1 MDKLDYADQR
11 CLVVEDRRPFL
22 TLLKGLLV
30 SLGAKKIDTELSA
43 DLALKACKKVSYD
56 IIVCDLHLGNDRKN
70 GFEFLEEIRKH
81 NYISP
86 SAVFIMISGDSARSM
101 VLGSLEKQPDDYL
114 IKPFSQAQLNSR
126 ITRAKNRRLTLS
138 SLYSLIEHK
147 KYELSIETCKH
158 FLDVGTKY
166 TAQCIQILVQL
177 YWLTKQYDK
186 AEEVLQRQLNER
198 QIQWALS
205 AMARTQLLK
214 ENYIDAID
222 LAKQAIE
229 SSRND
234 VESYDV
240 LAEAYLKNDM
250 PDEALKYIK
259 DALSLSPLSIER
271 HYTVCKIARV
281 NKDYETAMH
290 SSQAIFELSQR
301 SVHRNVNHMCSYI
314 RSILDAAEYA
324 DNKKDSNRLKQ
335 DAMHTLKK
343 VRVEAKESIVQ
354 KGFDFDIFEK
364 LVEARLA
371 FLDNQPS
378 DSKKALEQAQIKIEQ
393 QFSQFPISLAA
404 ESLKSMLDLGDFED
418 AMKVRTAIQD
428 QNIELDSNIQN
439 SMQNA
444 FMKVSTQQKEY
455 ITYNKQGIAKF
466 SEGQYQSA
474 YTSFSEAKKI
484 APMNIGVTL
493 NLLQS
498 IVKLLEMTDNPEKA
512 LQQECKEY
520 YRYINSMPLRKIHCQ
535 KFENMRLDI
544 EKVMSSPVV

>member
-11 CLVVEDRRPFL
+11 CLVIEDRRPFL

-70 GFEFLEEIRKH
+70 GFEFLEEIRKR
-81 NYISP
+81 NYINP
-86 SAVFIMISGDSARSM
+86 STVFIMISGDSARSM

-166 TAQCIQILVQL
+166 TAQCIQIIVQL
-177 YWLTKQYDK
+177 YWLTRQYDK
-186 AEEVLQRQLNER
+186 AEEVLQRQLDDR

-281 NKDYETAMH
+281 NNDYETAMH
-290 SSQAIFELSQR
+290 SSQAIFELSQH

-314 RSILDAAEYA
+314 RSILDAAEHA
-324 DNKKDSNRLKQ
+324 DNKKDSNRFKQ
-335 DAMHTLKK
+335 DVMHTLKK
-343 VRVEAKESIVQ
+343 VRVEAKGSIVQ

-378 DSKKALEQAQIKIEQ
+378 KSKKALEEAQIKIEQ
-393 QFSQFPISLAA
+393 QFYRFPISLAA

-418 AMKVRTAIQD
+418 AMKVRSAIQD
-428 QNIELDSNIQN
+428 QDIELDSNIQN
-439 SMQNA
+439 SMLNA
-444 FMKVSTQQKEY
+444 FKKVSAQQKEY
-455 ITYNKQGIAKF
+455 ITHNKQGIAKF
-466 SEGQYQSA
+466 SEGQYHNA
-474 YTSFSEAKKI
+474 YASFSEAKKI
-484 APMNIGVTL
+484 APMNIGITL
-493 NLLQS
+493 NLLQT
-498 IVKLLEMTDNPEKA
+498 IVKLLEITEKLEGT

-520 YRYINSMPLRKIHCQ
+520 YRYISNMPLRKIHYQ
-535 KFENMRLDI
+535 KFENMKLDI
-544 EKVMSSPVV
+544 ENVMSS